1 MPMACGSSGVK
12 DQMRA
17 TAVPQ
22 ATAVTVLDPQPSVAQ
37 ENSYVFLSISYCH
50 KLKNEYAHKF

>member
-1 MPMACGSSGVK
+1 MACGSSGVK